1 MKAVLISIN
10 PQWCDLI
17 ASLKKTIE
25 VRKTKPNLKTPFKVY
40 IYCTQDKYVEFVNH
54 NNWRGNG
61 KIIGE
66 FVCDKI
72 ETLFNTAG
80 NAKNYMKDILPS
92 ILEKS
97 CLTFCEFQSYANSR
111 ADKNSIYGWHISNLA
126 IYDVPKELSEFYKC
140 GFSTTEELE
149 DDLCNYCSATDYGE
163 HKGYGTPNGYVS
175 CEGRFC
181 DKAYQKYLDDNFLI
195 TRPPQSWCY
204 VESLVS

>member
-61 KIIGE
+61 KVIGE
-66 FVCDKI
+66 FICKS
-72 ETLFNTAG
+72 T
-80 NAKNYMKDILPS
+80 S
-92 ILEKS
+92 IFRPKSLTCESSIKKAS
-97 CLTFCEFQSYANSR
+97 CLTVQGLIDYAGS
-111 ADKNSIYGWHISNLA
+111 KEHIFGWHISDLK
-126 IYDVPKELSEFYKC
+126 IYDKPKELSEFNFPHYRECNIECRKC
-140 GFSTTEELE
+140 KFSIPVKTILGVEY
-149 DDLCNYCSATDYGE
+149 D
-163 HKGYGTPNGYVS
+163 
-175 CEGRFC
+175 C
-181 DKAYQKYLDDNFLI
+181 DRSVK
-195 TRPPQSWCY
+195 RPPQSWCY